1 MPNGLLR
8 DISLRLQSTFSVAT
22 KCKGIE
28 FSLLRK
34 QNKTIQVF
42 KKKILKEKKEGKDK
56 QILSVCSFFFWW
68 GGLSP
73 SSAALQTR
81 GLEFGPQ
88 LLCGNASCRAVHLQS
103 QLRGGRDRCIC
114 G

>member
-56 QILSVCSFFFWW
+56 QILSVCSFFPFF
-68 GGLSP
+68 GGGGSVR
-73 SSAALQTR
+73 Q
-81 GLEFGPQ
+81 
-88 LLCGNASCRAVHLQS
+88 VHLQS